1 MSLPLPTSMAGI
13 ELMYRQHF
21 DAGLDS
27 DANFVLREFAMK
39 EQLAKMRR
47 SVNDTVMSVCRIPL
61 E

>member
-1 MSLPLPTSMAGI
+1 MAGI